1 LDKNFQNNMPFYD
14 YICES
19 CGEFSMSR
27 SITDRD
33 LPVPCPEC
41 HGESIRAVT
50 APNLSLMS
58 AGRRNAFA
66 RNEKSQHEP
75 GVKTR
80 HRCASGCGC
89 GSTKGNSRK
98 STRQV
103 DLGKVGKF
111 ETSIK
116 RKRPWMLGH

>member
-1 LDKNFQNNMPFYD
+1 MPFYD
-14 YICES
+14 YVCGE
-19 CGEFSMSR
+19 CGEFSLSR
-27 SITDRD
+27 SIGNRD
-33 LPVPCPEC
+33 LPAPCPEC
-41 HGESIRAVT
+41 QAGSERVIS
-50 APNLSLMS
+50 APNLSLMP

-80 HRCASGCGC
+80 HRCGTSCGC
-89 GSTKGNSRK
+89 GTAKGNPRK
-98 STRQV
+98 STRTV

-111 ETSIK
+111 ETSTK